1 VILIPTAEIY
11 QLVVIDAI
19 FLMFLFFVGQ
29 VVDSLCSVV
38 LHLP

>member
-1 VILIPTAEIY
+1 MILFPTAEIY

-19 FLMFLFFVGQ
+19 FLMVFFVGQ